1 MVSNS
6 IFRCIFAD
14 LSQNVQLK
22 FLMLTK
28 PDRKEGQRDTGRE
41 DRVGQELSGRGDVMG
56 AKRGVGRVA
65 GGHEG
70 LLGVSGAVG

>member
-1 MVSNS
+1 M
-6 IFRCIFAD
+6 
-14 LSQNVQLK
+14 QNVQLK

-41 DRVGQELSGRGDVMG
+41 DRAGQELSRLGEVMG

>member
-1 MVSNS
+1 M
-6 IFRCIFAD
+6 
-14 LSQNVQLK
+14 

-28 PDRKEGQRDTGRE
+28 PDRKGGQWDTGAGGQSRAGVESKRRE
-41 DRVGQELSGRGDVMG
+41 VMG
-56 AKRGVGRVA
+56 AKWGVGRVA